1 MLSSVAANL
10 YTGCFQAFK
19 LFWAIPLYATVVH
32 IKRRDFAE
40 ITLYVSIVLCAGA
53 QLGLANDTSRLMS
66 SAFPVIWLGF
76 LTLAKRWEPLMAQK
90 VFVNLFLL
98 NLFVPQYYVG
108 QNVEMRFYSVP
119 WSWLLKSF
127 FGINTWRN

>member
-1 MLSSVAANL
+1 MLSSIAANF

-19 LFWAIPLYATVVH
+19 LFWAIPIYAVVVH
-32 IKRRDFAE
+32 LQKRQFAE
-40 ITLYVSIVLCAGA
+40 IILYVLIVMCALS
-53 QLGLANDTSRLMS
+53 QLGLANDTSRLVS
-66 SAFPVIWLGF
+66 SAFPVIWLAF
-76 LTLAKRWEPLMAQK
+76 ITLAKNWEYTWANK
-90 VFVNLFLL
+90 VLTHLFLL

-119 WSWLLKSF
+119 WSWFLQSF